1 MEKWLQLK
9 SSIMYCLASFSP
21 SKREERRIWIALW
34 KCRLKAKYSDMTNID
49 NILKSKDITL
59 LTKVPY
65 SQSYDFSSS
74 HVWMWQLDHKEGWT
88 LKNWCFWIVLDK
100 TLESPLDSEEI
111 KPVNLKGNQPWIFIE
126 RNDAKAEAPIL
137 WTPDTKS
144 QLVGK
149 DPDAG
154 KDWRQKEKKAAEG
167 EIDSITTQWTWVWT
181 NSGR

>member
-1 MEKWLQLK
+1 
-9 SSIMYCLASFSP
+9 
-21 SKREERRIWIALW
+21 
-34 KCRLKAKYSDMTNID
+34 MTNID

-111 KPVNLKGNQPWIFIE
+111 KSVNLKGNQPWIFIE

>member
-1 MEKWLQLK
+1 
-9 SSIMYCLASFSP
+9 
-21 SKREERRIWIALW
+21 
-34 KCRLKAKYSDMTNID
+34 MTNID

-181 NSGR
+181 SSGR

>member
-1 MEKWLQLK
+1 
-9 SSIMYCLASFSP
+9 
-21 SKREERRIWIALW
+21 
-34 KCRLKAKYSDMTNID
+34 MTNID

-111 KPVNLKGNQPWIFIE
+111 KSVNLKGNQPWIFIE

-137 WTPDTKS
+137 WTPDTNS